1 VSGVAAVIP
10 RPLRR
15 PGLLVRACL
24 GLVCL
29 PLALAAGE
37 YLAIVWLVA
46 LAAIAATAAAMRV
59 RGPAA
64 TFAYSIEALVW
75 AFGVIYTGGARSP
88 LMPYVVAPVFA
99 AGMTALMPG
108 AFTVSGI
115 AALGLVVA
123 QGIAASADLAMAE
136 SIAEFSTLAA
146 QFLVIS
152 LVVGL
157 LAAWVGNLRIRDHEG
172 TQYYQAHRLLEQ
184 LYAIT
189 TRLPGALDPVAA
201 ADVLLGH
208 VVKAAERGGMTRV
221 SEAAVLIDAGGEL
234 LVPVAHRG
242 TERLDW
248 DTASVGSGPVAE
260 AWRSKTP
267 QLRPMGVRRAH
278 GKREP
283 RRSLAIP
290 LVVAGHSI
298 GVVALEA
305 GQAYAIDEDTVGRA
319 ARAAR
324 SNAVR
329 LATALMFDKVREL
342 ATVEERR
349 RLSREIHDGVAQEL
363 AGLGYAI
370 DDLAE
375 QAREQ
380 GDEQLVKSLTEVR
393 KAMSGLLTEVR
404 MSIFE
409 LRSDVDRHG
418 GLGAALAEYVRT
430 VGATSSLTVH
440 LILDESP
447 IRLPAQTE
455 AELLRIAQEAIA
467 NVRRHARSETMWVT
481 CTVAPPRA
489 ELIIEDDGI
498 GIGPGRAGG
507 YGRSIMRER
516 AERIPARLTIEP
528 RPEGGTR
535 VDVQVGPARPR
546 SSTDRLPGPRAQR
559 RHAGVEKLT
568 SDHVTEV
575 SEE

>member
-1 VSGVAAVIP
+1 
-10 RPLRR
+10 
-15 PGLLVRACL
+15 
-24 GLVCL
+24 
-29 PLALAAGE
+29 
-37 YLAIVWLVA
+37 
-46 LAAIAATAAAMRV
+46 
-59 RGPAA
+59 
-64 TFAYSIEALVW
+64 
-75 AFGVIYTGGARSP
+75 
-88 LMPYVVAPVFA
+88 
-99 AGMTALMPG
+99 
-108 AFTVSGI
+108 
-115 AALGLVVA
+115 
-123 QGIAASADLAMAE
+123 
-136 SIAEFSTLAA
+136 
-146 QFLVIS
+146 
-152 LVVGL
+152 
-157 LAAWVGNLRIRDHEG
+157 
-172 TQYYQAHRLLEQ
+172 
-184 LYAIT
+184 
-189 TRLPGALDPVAA
+189 
-201 ADVLLGH
+201 
-208 VVKAAERGGMTRV
+208 VKAAELNGTTRV
-221 SEAAVLIDAGGEL
+221 SEGAVLIDAGGEL
-234 LVPVAHRG
+234 LVPVARRG

-248 DTASVGSGPVAE
+248 DTASVGLGPVAE
-260 AWRSKTP
+260 AWQTRTP
-267 QLRPMGVRRAH
+267 QLRPMGVRRAQ

-290 LVVAGHSI
+290 LVVADHPI

-305 GQAYAIDEDTVGRA
+305 GQAYPIDDDAVGRA
-319 ARAAR
+319 VRAAK

-380 GDEQLVKSLTEVR
+380 GDEQLVKSLTELR
-393 KAMSGLLTEVR
+393 RTMSGLLTEVR

-447 IRLPAQTE
+447 IRLPAQIE

-467 NVRRHARSETMWVT
+467 NVRRHAKAETMWVT
-481 CTVAPPRA
+481 CMVSPPRA
-489 ELIIEDDGI
+489 QLIIEDDGI

-507 YGRSIMRER
+507 YGRSIMHER

-535 VDVQVGPARPR
+535 VYVQVGAARPR
-546 SSTDRLPGPRAQR
+546 SSTDQLPAPRANP
-559 RHAGVEKLT
+559 RHVGAAKLT
-568 SDHVTEV
+568 PDNATEA